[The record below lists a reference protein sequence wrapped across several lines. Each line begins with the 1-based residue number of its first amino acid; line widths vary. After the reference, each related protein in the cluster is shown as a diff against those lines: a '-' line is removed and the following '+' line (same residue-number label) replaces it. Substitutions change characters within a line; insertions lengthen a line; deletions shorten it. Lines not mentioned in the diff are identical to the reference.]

1 MINCNLSVSFTPLLS
16 EYVNILKPIIQINVH
31 KLSITALKYL
41 DSFLSISEER
51 LIKSQ
56 SNDFLK
62 GWLYDSIILLFK
74 ISQIRND
81 VSYVNSS
88 LTFLYILW
96 YFKR

>member
-56 SNDFLK
+56 
-62 GWLYDSIILLFK
+62 
-74 ISQIRND
+74 
-81 VSYVNSS
+81 
-88 LTFLYILW
+88 
-96 YFKR
+96 